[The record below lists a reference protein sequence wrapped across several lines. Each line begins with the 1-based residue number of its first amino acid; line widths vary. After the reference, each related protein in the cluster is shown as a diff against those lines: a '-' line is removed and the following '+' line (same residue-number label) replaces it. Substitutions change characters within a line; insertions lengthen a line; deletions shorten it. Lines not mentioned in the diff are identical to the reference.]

1 MGFLNKK
8 WSFATVWSVEF
19 MHFPTFFTAEVSN
32 GPKRTRQ
39 TYTRYQTLELEKEF
53 CFNRYLTRRRRI
65 EIAHHLGLS
74 ERQIKIWFQNRR
86 MKAKKESTTKPSNQQ
101 GSEPETEENDELAGE
116 TQLSETSSIPENTTK
131 IPLIPPQYHLEH
143 DQQPQPQP
151 QPIFYSENG
160 GQNHLS
166 KPF

>member
-1 MGFLNKK
+1 
-8 WSFATVWSVEF
+8 
-19 MHFPTFFTAEVSN
+19 
-32 GPKRTRQ
+32 
-39 TYTRYQTLELEKEF
+39 
-53 CFNRYLTRRRRI
+53 
-65 EIAHHLGLS
+65 
-74 ERQIKIWFQNRR
+74 

-116 TQLSETSSIPENTTK
+116 TQLSETSSIPENTK
-131 IPLIPPQYHLEH
+131 LPLIPPQYHLEH
-143 DQQPQPQP
+143 EQQPQPQP